1 MELFDQNFL
10 KILPTFGEFRSII
23 CLKGDLPEKELFDAL
38 GLPIIAADGAYNVLR
53 AKQIKTEVVIGD
65 LDSVGREISP
75 GTQKIYIE
83 NQNQSDFQKALQYV
97 CEKQLEPSIILG
109 INGGYIDHILNNIAI
124 FSQTNGVTYMPP
136 NLGIM
141 IRKNCTLHFIEGTK
155 ISLFAMPICHLTTQG
170 LFWEL
175 DHKKLEFPHFSS
187 CFNRCSSGIL
197 KISIHD
203 GAIFTVVYLE
213 DIVDAGKNRIN
224 F

>member
-1 MELFDQNFL
+1 MELSNQNFL
-10 KILPTFGEFRSII
+10 KILPALGEFRSII

-38 GLPIIAADGAYNVLR
+38 KLPIIAADGAYNRLQ
-53 AKQIKTEVVIGD
+53 AKQIKAEVVIGD
-65 LDSVGREISP
+65 LDSVSKEVFP
-75 GTQKIYIE
+75 ETQKIYVE
-83 NQNQSDFQKALQYV
+83 NQDQSDFQKALQYV
-97 CEKQLEPSIILG
+97 REKQLEPSIILG
-109 INGGYIDHILNNIAI
+109 INGGYIDHIFNNIAI
-124 FSQTNGVTYMPP
+124 FSQINGVSYMPP

-141 IRKNCTLHFIEGTK
+141 IRKNCTLHFTKGTK

-187 CFNRCSSGIL
+187 CFNRCSSGTL

-213 DIVDAGKNRIN
+213 DIVDAGKIG
-224 F
+224 